1 MALAVCLLFDEQG
14 DRTIR
19 QLWARLESR
28 GVATPLTHT
37 HGRHRPHLSL
47 AVARTWDL
55 PAVQQSLNELPAGE
69 PVNLLFQALL
79 TFARGRS
86 ALAAAV
92 SADLVR
98 RQEAVARALLGVGTD
113 LHRYY
118 LPGHWV
124 PHALVG
130 TGGSAQALPV
140 VAVAVNDTL
149 PLAVHVAQAALID
162 SGTGD
167 LWPLPFLP

>member
-28 GVATPLTHT
+28 WVATPLTHT

-92 SADLVR
+92 SADIVR

-130 TGGSAQALPV
+130 TGGGAQALPV

-149 PLAVHVAQAALID
+149 PLAVHVSQAALID
-162 SGTGD
+162 SGTGE
-167 LWPLPFLP
+167 LWPLPSLP